1 MNQKFVLRQEADEKY
16 LDQSEGDKLYI
27 NEPITENIDIKNK
40 KIINSG
46 SPEDLGD
53 LVNKQY
59 VDNKFIE
66 KETLVFFQN
75 KNEETYAKKPT

>member
-1 MNQKFVLRQEADEKY
+1 M
-16 LDQSEGDKLYI
+16 
-27 NEPITENIDIKNK
+27 KNK

-66 KETLVFFQN
+66 KETLVHFQN
-75 KNEETYAKKPT
+75 KNEETFARKNDIIKYPLKIRN